1 MDWKRDYTVIDLEM
15 TGLNAKNDKIIEI
28 GAVKVRSGRIKDT
41 YSTLVNPRQRIPE
54 KVQQLTGIRDED
66 VADAMEE
73 DRAVRELIEFIG
85 DDVIV
90 GQNVGFDYSF
100 LKQWAVNHKMPL
112 ELSSYDTLKMARKV
126 LPAEEKKTLEALCIH
141 YGIKRENGH
150 RALDD
155 TLETQELF
163 EILIGEFDRAG
174 IEPMEPKMLVYRAK
188 KQTPA
193 TKHQIER
200 LLEFR
205 QEHNISDEV
214 PWETLTRSQASRLY
228 DEYRSKYGN
237 LTTGHK

>member
-1 MDWKRDYTVIDLEM
+1 MGWRRDYTVIDLEM

-28 GAVKVRSGRIKDT
+28 GAVKVRSGQIQDT
-41 YSTLVNPRQRIPE
+41 YSTLVNPRQHIPG
-54 KVQQLTGIRDED
+54 KVQELTGIRDED
-66 VADAMEE
+66 VADAVEE
-73 DRAVRELIEFIG
+73 DIAVGRLIEFIG

-100 LKQWAVNHKMPL
+100 LKQWAVNHKIPL

-126 LPAEEKKTLEALCIH
+126 LPAETKKTLEALCSH

-150 RALDD
+150 RALND

-174 IEPMEPKMLVYRAK
+174 IEAMEPKPLVYKAK

-193 TKHQIER
+193 TKHQVER
-200 LLEFR
+200 LMEFR
-205 QEHNISDEV
+205 QEHDISDEV

-228 DEYRSKYGN
+228 DEYRSEYGG
-237 LTTGHK
+237 LKIK